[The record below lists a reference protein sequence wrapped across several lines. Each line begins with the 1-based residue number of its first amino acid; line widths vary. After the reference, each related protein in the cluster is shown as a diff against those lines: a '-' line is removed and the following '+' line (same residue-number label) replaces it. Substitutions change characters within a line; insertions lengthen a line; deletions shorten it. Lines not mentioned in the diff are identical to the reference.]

1 MKDENFQTCLNL
13 SKELDEVVEGNL
25 YKCPHCGNYF
35 KLSDAEET
43 TDDDGDTIYICPN
56 KYCKEQIAEYEL
68 EQIDIYNYFADAF
81 DIEYIVNYRKEYQ
94 AIRITVATGGP
105 AIWIDTDKSQVCYAC
120 WGERAQASILPQTCQ
135 AIDAYGEE
143 LFGEC

>member
-56 KYCKEQIAEYEL
+56 K
-68 EQIDIYNYFADAF
+68 
-81 DIEYIVNYRKEYQ
+81 
-94 AIRITVATGGP
+94 
-105 AIWIDTDKSQVCYAC
+105 
-120 WGERAQASILPQTCQ
+120 
-135 AIDAYGEE
+135 
-143 LFGEC
+143 